1 MQFFSKPNI
10 DFITKR
16 KFFSVLSA
24 LIIGVGIIA
33 TFILQPRLGIDF
45 QGGSEVAVHFG
56 KTVEVQE
63 IRESMDEAKVE
74 GAEIKSFGADDQYL
88 IRMKTTE
95 NPEQK
100 VTNAIKSHFG
110 DIEMKIIKVDKIGP
124 KIGSE
129 LYSESLI
136 AVFLAV
142 LFMLIYIAFRFEFNF
157 GLGAVV
163 ALIHDVLLTFSL
175 IVIVDHL
182 GLFNLELNQAILAA
196 MLTVVGYSINDTVIV
211 FDRIRENRDVHKG
224 MNFKKMTN
232 MSINET
238 LSRTVNTSLTTLLVL
253 LVLLL
258 FGGPVLEGFAF
269 TMIIGIITGTYS
281 SIFIA
286 SSFVMYYFDKFGRMG
301 MTEDENTKKSKNKKV
316 AKA

>member
-1 MQFFSKPNI
+1 M
-10 DFITKR
+10 
-16 KFFSVLSA
+16 
-24 LIIGVGIIA
+24 
-33 TFILQPRLGIDF
+33 
-45 QGGSEVAVHFG
+45 
-56 KTVEVQE
+56 
-63 IRESMDEAKVE
+63 
-74 GAEIKSFGADDQYL
+74 
-88 IRMKTTE
+88 
-95 NPEQK
+95 
-100 VTNAIKSHFG
+100 
-110 DIEMKIIKVDKIGP
+110 
-124 KIGSE
+124 
-129 LYSESLI
+129 
-136 AVFLAV
+136 
-142 LFMLIYIAFRFEFNF
+142 
-157 GLGAVV
+157 VV
-163 ALIHDVLLTFSL
+163 S
-175 IVIVDHL
+175 
-182 GLFNLELNQAILAA
+182 
-196 MLTVVGYSINDTVIV
+196 YSINCTVIV
-211 FDRIRENRDVHKG
+211 FKRIRKNRDVHKA